1 MAKENLTE
9 HEKQKVLEELN
20 DLKKGLLAYKRRKDK
35 YFTMKFTEGQKKS
48 LDALRAKVK
57 DKYRWLKK
65 PISEYGG
72 DLSIKVVGMKWNV
85 FDYSLGSLSM
95 EPARFTALDK
105 AINVVDR
112 AIDRVELISVEII
125 NWRDIDVP
133 PRPEKQAEKVVYSLD
148 LIRLH
153 PKIVE
158 VSMSLFETEHYAQAI
173 FEALKAVNNFVKE
186 KSGKSLDG
194 KALMSKVFSED
205 KPVIMLNELLTQSD
219 RDEQEGFKFLF
230 MGAMVGIRNPEAHD
244 NVIQTDPYRTL
255 EYLSFASLLM
265 KRVEEG
271 KVILLNKNV

>member
-1 MAKENLTE
+1 MKL
-9 HEKQKVLEELN
+9 
-20 DLKKGLLAYKRRKDK
+20 RDK
-35 YFTMKFTEGQKKS
+35 YS
-48 LDALRAKVK
+48 LNRKA
-57 DKYRWLKK
+57 
-65 PISEYGG
+65 ISEYGG
-72 DLSIKVVGMKWNV
+72 DVSIKIKGINWDS
-85 FDYSLGSLSM
+85 FIYSLRSLNM
-95 EPARFTALDK
+95 AHDQFDALDK
-105 AINVVDR
+105 ALNMVNK
-112 AIDRVELISVEII
+112 AIENIELIVIDTIDWREIA
-125 NWRDIDVP
+125 VP
-133 PRPEKQAEKVVYSLD
+133 QHPKKQAEKVTYSLD
-148 LIRLH
+148 LMRLH

-173 FEALKAVNNFVKE
+173 FEVFKAVNNFVKE

-244 NVIQTDPYRTL
+244 NVVQTDPYRTL

-271 KVILLNKNV
+271 RVVPLNKNA